1 MHFRPA
7 DFSRVERDGYAL
19 ADAIA
24 EGDECARLAGAI
36 VRYAAEHP
44 LPLIERTCSDRA
56 LRYSVIDGE
65 AIAQSLPEVAAIFEE
80 MRRALATATG
90 REVLPLADARAAIN
104 VNITSPGGEYR
115 WHYDRNPLTAI
126 VYLNSVEGGAI
137 ELHPRYRLFLG
148 RLRHSKLQRLIDCV
162 LRWRWM
168 RALAAEP
175 VVISPA
181 GGRVVAMNGLRCLH
195 SVRRVERG
203 TRIALVFAYDYA
215 GDETCSTASDLDRYL
230 YTGDAMPQRDPNYV
244 A

>member
-7 DFSRVERDGYAL
+7 DFLRLVRDGYAL

-24 EGDECARLAGAI
+24 ERGECARLADAI
-36 VRYAAEHP
+36 GCYAAEHP

-56 LRYSVIDGE
+56 LRYSVIDGD
-65 AIAQSLPEVAAIFEE
+65 AIAQSLPEVATIFEE
-80 MRRALATATG
+80 MRRALAAATG
-90 REVLPLADARAAIN
+90 RDVVPLADARAAIN
-104 VNITSPGGEYR
+104 VNITAPGGEYR

-148 RLRHSKLQRLIDCV
+148 RFRHSMLQRFIDCV
-162 LRWRWM
+162 LRWRWV
-168 RALAAEP
+168 RIAARR
-175 VVISPA
+175 VVVSPA
-181 GGRVVAMNGLRCLH
+181 GGRVVVMNGLRCLH
-195 SVRRVERG
+195 SVGRVERG

-215 GDETCSTASDLDRYL
+215 GDASCAAASDLDRYL
-230 YTGDAMPQRDPNYV
+230 YTGEAMPQRDPNYV

>member
-1 MHFRPA
+1 MT
-7 DFSRVERDGYAL
+7 RDGYAL

-24 EGDECARLAGAI
+24 ERGACARLADAI
-36 VRYAAEHP
+36 ARYAAEHP

-80 MRRALATATG
+80 MRRALAAATG
-90 REVLPLADARAAIN
+90 REVVPLADARAAIN
-104 VNITSPGGEYR
+104 VNITAPGGEYR

-137 ELHPRYRLFLG
+137 ELHPHYRLFLG
-148 RLRHSKLQRLIDCV
+148 RFRHSRLQRFFDCV
-162 LRWRWM
+162 LGSRWM
-168 RALAAEP
+168 RAIAAAP
-175 VVISPA
+175 VVVSPA
-181 GGRVVAMNGLRCLH
+181 GGRVVVMNGSRCLH

-215 GDETCSTASDLDRYL
+215 GGDTCEASDLDRYL
-230 YTGDAMPQRDPNYV
+230 YTGDAVPQRDPNYV

>member
-65 AIAQSLPEVAAIFEE
+65 AIAQSLPEIAAIFEE

-90 REVLPLADARAAIN
+90 REVVPLADARAAIN
-104 VNITSPGGEYR
+104 GDITPPGGERR
-115 WHYDRNPLTAI
+115 WPYA
-126 VYLNSVEGGAI
+126 
-137 ELHPRYRLFLG
+137 
-148 RLRHSKLQRLIDCV
+148 RH
-162 LRWRWM
+162 
-168 RALAAEP
+168 ALARA
-175 VVISPA
+175 V
-181 GGRVVAMNGLRCLH
+181 
-195 SVRRVERG
+195 
-203 TRIALVFAYDYA
+203 
-215 GDETCSTASDLDRYL
+215 
-230 YTGDAMPQRDPNYV
+230 
-244 A
+244 

>member
-7 DFSRVERDGYAL
+7 DFSRVARDGYAL
-19 ADAIA
+19 AQAIA
-24 EGDECARLAGAI
+24 ERGECVRLADAI
-36 VRYAAEHP
+36 GRYAAEHA

-65 AIAQSLPEVAAIFEE
+65 AIAQSLPEIAAIFED
-80 MRRALATATG
+80 MRRALVAATG
-90 REVLPLADARAAIN
+90 RDVAPLADIRAAIN
-104 VNITSPGGEYR
+104 VNITPPGGEYR

-126 VYLNSVEGGAI
+126 VYLNSVEGGDI

-148 RLRHSKLQRLIDCV
+148 RLRHSKLQRFIDCV

-168 RALAAEP
+168 RAIAAEP
-175 VVISPA
+175 VVVSPA
-181 GGRVVAMNGLRCLH
+181 GGRVVVMNGLRCLH
-195 SVRRVERG
+195 SVRRVESG

-215 GDETCSTASDLDRYL
+215 GDASCASASDLDRYL
-230 YTGDAMPQRDPNYV
+230 YTGDAMPRRDPNYV

>member
-7 DFSRVERDGYAL
+7 DFSRVARDGYAL
-19 ADAIA
+19 ADAIV
-24 EGDECARLAGAI
+24 EHGECARLADAI
-36 VRYAAEHP
+36 VRYAAEHA

-56 LRYSVIDGE
+56 LRYSVIDGA

-80 MRRALATATG
+80 MRRALATASG
-90 REVLPLADARAAIN
+90 RDVVPLADARAAIN
-104 VNITSPGGEYR
+104 VNITAPGGEYR

-126 VYLNSVEGGAI
+126 VYLNCVEGGDI
-137 ELHPRYRLFLG
+137 ELLPRYRLFLG
-148 RLRHSKLQRLIDCV
+148 RLRHSKLQRFIDCV

-168 RALAAEP
+168 RAIAAEP
-175 VVISPA
+175 VVVSPA
-181 GGRVVAMNGLRCLH
+181 GGRVVVMNGSRCLH

-215 GDETCSTASDLDRYL
+215 GDASCSAASDLDRYL
-230 YTGDAMPQRDPNYV
+230 YTGEAMPRRDPNYV